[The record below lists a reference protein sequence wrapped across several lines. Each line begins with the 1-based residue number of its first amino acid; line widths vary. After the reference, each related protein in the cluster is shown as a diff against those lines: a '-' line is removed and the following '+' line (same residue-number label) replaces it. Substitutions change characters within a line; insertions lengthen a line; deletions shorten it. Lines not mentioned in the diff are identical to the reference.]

1 MRRLLLLCVV
11 FVGLVPGVLLLALV
25 ASPQEELDPV
35 KIMPDTHKLLFEN
48 KLVRV
53 IEAKVPPGG
62 VERKHK
68 HPQGV
73 TVYLADY
80 TIEMKTLP
88 DGKVSRHERKFGT
101 VSWGDAVVHEVKNVG
116 KTASHA
122 VRIELKY

>member
-1 MRRLLLLCVV
+1 MRKRLLLPA
-11 FVGLVPGVLLLALV
+11 GLVVLTASLLFLASP

-35 KIMPDTHKLLFEN
+35 KVAPDTHKLLFEN

-53 IEAKVPPGG
+53 IQAKVPAGG
-62 VERKHK
+62 IEPKHR
-68 HPQGV
+68 HPPGV

-80 TIEMKTLP
+80 SVEIKTLP
-88 DGKVSRHERKFGT
+88 DGKVSRAERKFGT
-101 VSWGDAVVHEVKNVG
+101 VTWSDAVVHEVKNVG